1 MKILV
6 DGVEKD
12 WKFDEDQTL
21 DDVIMDVNE
30 RLLLDDRRVVVGIKV
45 DDEHMDEDLKKLTPE
60 QVTLDRV
67 GQISFTSQP
76 FQENLAGELR
86 DAEQMLKQAQ
96 DSISVIVGHILS
108 EEIDIAMNSLKE
120 TIDKLLLVFNL
131 LIQASGIGA
140 IRVETIEC
148 GEGTLKDFMGRLNS
162 TLQELT
168 QAMENND
175 TTLINDFLEYELEPS
190 LGELRAA
197 MPTICDLVS
206 NFKFSD

>member
-60 QVTLDRV
+60 QVTLDRI
-67 GQISFTSQP
+67 GQISFTTQP
-76 FQENLAGELR
+76 FQENLAGELK
-86 DAEQMLKQAQ
+86 DSENMLKQAQ

-120 TIDKLLLVFNL
+120 TIDKLIWVFNL

-140 IRVETIEC
+140 IRVETLDC

>member
-67 GQISFTSQP
+67 GQISFTTQP

-86 DAEQMLKQAQ
+86 VAEQMLKQAQ

-120 TIDKLLLVFNL
+120 TIDKLLWVFNL